1 MLPLNHGDRGAPE
14 TSRRSAAPVR
24 PTEDTIQFAADGDRP
39 RVRETDTTSK
49 ALPAVADS
57 PAPRPARVDAAA
69 VVDAL
74 RSAIAVVGPDWRIQ
88 LLNQQWERIFGR
100 QSAEVLRRDL
110 FSSFPFFAEEHA
122 ANMLRAARADGTA
135 RHFDL
140 EVLSGGANERYG
152 VRVVCGD
159 ERLIIEV
166 SGAQRSSEG
175 DLEVERDA
183 AEAASLRRLA
193 RQMAAVSDSRE
204 LLELLCTAASEQC
217 SATGAAVLRGAGA
230 EGEVVSAAGAM
241 TLGLERYFPL
251 EGSVAQEALLSRGV
265 VSVERFTA
273 SQRPLARIVPDLR
286 IGPMLAAPLIAHDR
300 LLGVLTVVRGERAAA
315 FSPREAQRLAV
326 IADHAALAM
335 WKAELL
341 EQSRSADRAKG
352 RFLATIS
359 HELRTPLTA
368 LTGYEELLADEVMGP
383 LTESQTDVVERMR
396 SVTHHLTV
404 MIEEVLAFS
413 SIEAGREVV
422 RATDFLVADLIR
434 AAMAIVEPLARQKR
448 LRLTCELP
456 GEAIRLTSDI
466 DKVRQILV
474 NLLGNAVKFTE
485 HGEVR
490 ISVRE
495 VHSSG
500 EVEGADHRE
509 IGFAVTDT
517 GAGIAPEDAR
527 RLFRPF
533 SQVDAGLTRRH
544 GGTGLGLYISQRLA
558 QLLGGRID
566 VHSELGSGSTFTL
579 VLPAD

>member
-1 MLPLNHGDRGAPE
+1 VL
-14 TSRRSAAPVR
+14 
-24 PTEDTIQFAADGDRP
+24 
-39 RVRETDTTSK
+39 
-49 ALPAVADS
+49 DS
-57 PAPRPARVDAAA
+57 
-69 VVDAL
+69 L
-74 RSAIAVVGPDWRIQ
+74 RNAIAVVGSDWRIQ
-88 LLNQQWERIFGR
+88 LLNRQWERIFGC
-100 QSAEVLRRDL
+100 SAGEALRRDV
-110 FSSFPFFAEEHA
+110 FAAFPFLAEEHA
-122 ANMLRAARADGTA
+122 MTMLRTSRDDGTT

-140 EVLSGGANERYG
+140 ELRIGGSVERYG
-152 VRVVCGD
+152 VRAVCSDD
-159 ERLIIEV
+159 EHLIIEV
-166 SGAQRSSEG
+166 AEARGSTAATSDV
-175 DLEVERDA
+175 DLEHDA

-193 RQMAAVSDSRE
+193 RQMAAVADTRE

-217 SATGAAVLRGAGA
+217 NATGAAVLRGSGA

-241 TLGLERYFPL
+241 GLGLERRFPL
-251 EGSVAQEALLSRGV
+251 EGSVAQEALRSRGV
-265 VSVERFTA
+265 VSVEQFTA
-273 SQRPLARIVPDLR
+273 EQRPLARIVPELR

-300 LLGVLTVVRGERAAA
+300 LLGVLTVVRGERASA
-315 FSPREAQRLAV
+315 FSPREARRLGV

-341 EQSRSADRAKG
+341 EQSRAADRAKG

-383 LTESQTDVVERMR
+383 LTEPQTDVLERMR

-422 RATDFLVADLIR
+422 RSTEFLAADLIR
-434 AAMAIVEPLARQKR
+434 AAIAIVEPLARQKR
-448 LRLTCELP
+448 LQLTCELP
-456 GEAIRLTSDI
+456 PEPIRLTSDI

-474 NLLGNAVKFTE
+474 NLAGNAVKFTD
-485 HGEVR
+485 HGGIR
-490 ISVRE
+490 ISLSDVPA
-495 VHSSG
+495 SG
-500 EVEGADHRE
+500 ENAGAEGRE
-509 IGFAVTDT
+509 LRFAVSDT
-517 GAGIAPEDAR
+517 GAGIAPEDSR

-558 QLLGGRID
+558 HLLGGRID
-566 VHSELGSGSTFTL
+566 VESELGVGSTFTL